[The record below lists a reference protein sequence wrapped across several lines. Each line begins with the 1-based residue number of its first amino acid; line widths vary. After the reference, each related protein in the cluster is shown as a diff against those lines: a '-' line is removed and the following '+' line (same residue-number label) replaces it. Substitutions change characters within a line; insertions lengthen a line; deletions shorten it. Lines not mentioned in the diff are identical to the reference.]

1 MVGNMRITI
10 TVDENY
16 QVIRKN
22 IDNKKELPD
31 KLLDIIIPIIKNREV
46 KS

>member
-1 MVGNMRITI
+1 MKITI
-10 TVDENY
+10 KVNEDY
-16 QVIRKN
+16 QVVERK